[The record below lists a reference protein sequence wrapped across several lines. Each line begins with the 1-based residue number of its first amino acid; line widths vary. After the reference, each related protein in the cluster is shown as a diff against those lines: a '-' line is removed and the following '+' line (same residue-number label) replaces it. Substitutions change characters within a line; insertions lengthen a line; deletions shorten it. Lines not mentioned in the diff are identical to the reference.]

1 AYAQIGNTV
10 IFLAQN
16 GFYKT
21 DGFQVIPIGVDRVDD
36 YVLSDINQTYP
47 QRVSTTV
54 DYANKLIYF
63 SYPSNSSSDGTP
75 DKLVIYNWVADRW
88 TTGEESCELLF
99 SSKSLGYTL
108 DDLDDISTSLDDL
121 PASLDSPIW
130 TGGAAIVGGFNTSH
144 ELGSLNGSAKTA
156 ILDTSEADLSTGG
169 MATVLGVRPLIEG
182 DGTVTVTPYTRN
194 LQSATATAGSAAS
207 VNSRTGIADMRVTA
221 RYHRERVTISGGFDR
236 AIGIQFEWEEAGD
249 V

>member
-1 AYAQIGNTV
+1 QAMTDGSEFGLVFQETAINRFTYVGGSAIFEVKDFEQAVGLFGPFAYAQIGNTV

-169 MATVLGVRPLIEG
+169 MATVLGVRPL
-182 DGTVTVTPYTRN
+182 
-194 LQSATATAGSAAS
+194 
-207 VNSRTGIADMRVTA
+207 
-221 RYHRERVTISGGFDR
+221 
-236 AIGIQFEWEEAGD
+236 
-249 V
+249 